1 MQCTKCKAEGK
12 LSRLK
17 RISFLEQHVFSL
29 FGYYPW
35 RCSACTQRIYL
46 RARSTIEGF
55 TRESESNEEMNP
67 LSQQKWPPPRQVKD
81 TSHRSQN
88 V

>member
-1 MQCTKCKAEGK
+1 MQCTKCKVEAK

-17 RISFLEQHVFSL
+17 RTGFMEQYVLSF

-55 TRESESNEEMNP
+55 TRESESNPEAHPYLNKNGP
-67 LSQQKWPPPRQVKD
+67 
-81 TSHRSQN
+81 HR
-88 V
+88 VR

>member
-1 MQCTKCKAEGK
+1 MQCTKCKADGK

-17 RISFLEQHVFSL
+17 RISFVEQRIFSL

-46 RARSTIEGF
+46 RARSTVEGF
-55 TRESESNEEMNP
+55 THESESNP
-67 LSQQKWPPPRQVKD
+67 W
-81 TSHRSQN
+81 
-88 V
+88 